1 MLYRNLMA
9 MDVEECIRAYP
20 VDGVVLLCGCDKT
33 TPALAPRRWQWFP
46 EGRCSAASGAAKT
59 WAPARLTAVT
69 GMSFAPAAS
78 ARKLG
83 VKSSRAF
90 SRSPGHCNTTGTAS
104 TMTNLAEAL
113 GMTLPGCASIPA
125 PDSRRLSTAEA
136 SGRRMVEMVKEDLRP
151 SRILTPEAFPNAII
165 VDMAIGGSTNAI
177 IHLVAIAGRLA
188 STFHS
193 PSLTKAHAAH
203 LYWLT

>member
-1 MLYRNLMA
+1 MLSGKWRGQDLGSGTAHRRYWNELRA
-9 MDVEECIRAYP
+9 GRISQEAWCEIESCI
-20 VDGVVLLCGCDKT
+20 
-33 TPALAPRRWQWFP
+33 
-46 EGRCSAASGAAKT
+46 
-59 WAPARLTAVT
+59 
-69 GMSFAPAAS
+69 
-78 ARKLG
+78 
-83 VKSSRAF
+83 